1 MNTNKYTEK
10 AQEALYGAQ
19 QYAEAR
25 SHNQVDVEHLLL
37 QLLDQEDG
45 VVPRLLLTELEQE
58 LEKLPKIYG
67 STQLSM
73 SQRLRKVV
81 QQAYEE
87 ANRLTDEYVST
98 EHFLLAI
105 LDDREGAASMVLSTA
120 GITRDRALQ
129 GLQEVRGGQRVTD
142 PNPESK
148 YQSLERYGRDLT
160 KLAASGKLD
169 PVIGRD
175 DEIRRV

>member
-19 QYAEAR
+19 RYAEAR

-37 QLLDQEDG
+37 QLLEQQDG
-45 VVPRLLLTELEQE
+45 VVPRLLDKLGANPRQLFSDLEQE

-67 STQLSM
+67 STQVSM
-73 SQRLRKVV
+73 SPRLRKVV

-87 ANRLTDEYVST
+87 ANRLTDEYVSA

-105 LDDREGAASMVLSTA
+105 LDDREGAAAKVLSA
-120 GITRDRALQ
+120 HSITRDRALQ
-129 GLQEVRGGQRVTD
+129 GLQEVRGGQRVT
-142 PNPESK
+142 
-148 YQSLERYGRDLT
+148 
-160 KLAASGKLD
+160 
-169 PVIGRD
+169 
-175 DEIRRV
+175 